1 MENRLQL
8 TTIHVRKSIKFPFY
22 EYSQEWNDLIKSY
35 VKLKKILNN
44 DVIEYPLGYQ
54 KMILIHFE
62 SKQYFNE
69 FKKNSVYK
77 KENVNLANYVK
88 NNNYL
93 TSFVIQEYNL
103 SDGVLNTKIK
113 CLTSDKNMEWD
124 TGKFKTT
131 DEIDRIVLGFN
142 LQI

>member
-8 TTIHVRKSIKFPFY
+8 TITHVRKSVKFPFY
-22 EYSQEWNDLIKSY
+22 EYSQEWDNLIKTY
-35 VKLKKILNN
+35 VKLKKILNK
-44 DVIEYPLGYQ
+44 DVIKYAIGYQ
-54 KMILIHFE
+54 TIILIHFE

-88 NNNYL
+88 NNDYL

-103 SDGVLNTKIK
+103 YDGVLNTQIK
-113 CLTSDKNMEWD
+113 CLTSDKKIEWD
-124 TGKFKTT
+124 TEKFKTT